1 MKHNNLNLEANVS
14 SDDARVGY
22 KTPRRTDEIN
32 KACDKFLESRGVKPS
47 FFQKNKCTKPTQ
59 SS

>member
-1 MKHNNLNLEANVS
+1 MKHNNLNLESNVS

-32 KACDKFLESRGVKPS
+32 KACNKFLESRGVKPS
-47 FFQKNKCTKPTQ
+47 FFQKNKKCPTKP
-59 SS
+59 